1 MISISD
7 PIKNPNQIKYHLAMA
22 RVGYYANLYE
32 DTGQWAGKGA
42 ELLGL
47 KGPVTEEVLRNL
59 FEGYSKDGKT
69 KLVQNAGSPDRQRA
83 VDMVV
88 TPPKSVSVYWAMAE
102 PSEQATLLR
111 LHHEAVNA
119 AREFLEE
126 KAGLTRRGQGG
137 QRIEPAGMVFACFD
151 HYTSR
156 ANDPNL
162 HTHLVALN
170 VVVRE
175 DGTTGALH
183 NTGLFDHRAEADMIY
198 KVHFA
203 LGLMLEMGLQV
214 EEEGHGFRIVGVP
227 KEVCDVFS
235 KRRAQILEYLDENG
249 LSGAAA
255 ASIAAV
261 ATRPAKQHITRENLI
276 AECHRIGRAL
286 GWGPEE
292 AAALGRETKVRK
304 LAAKYAHLL
313 KPEAESGEQGNRS
326 SEGKTHEH
334 SKTSRPE
341 RQATPTDSDMS
352 NPSGR
357 KDQSDRRES
366 EHNHSSHSGGHR
378 ERTKSEHGQTWS
390 SYDGRDGDGGAHKD
404 GSWDTKGD
412 ANDSAKGA
420 EQARNKSSLFRQ
432 VSRGNFVLKHARWGD
447 ILWKV
452 NLGIVEIRIQK
463 KRLFPKSPGINPASE
478 LAAPAL
484 RIVPW
489 RIKLFEKTPL
499 HKRKQ
504 PVLLWKKA
512 FLLAELRLQRERLFH
527 DAPRWSPIKN
537 VEITRVKVGWRTS
550 EIPESEKKKKQEKS
564 ESGNQSQ
571 GMGQSL

>member
-47 KGPVTEEVLRNL
+47 KGPVTEEALRNL

-83 VDMVV
+83 IDMVV

-227 KEVCDVFS
+227 KDVCDVFS

-313 KPEAESGEQGNRS
+313 KPEAESGEQGSRS
-326 SEGKTHEH
+326 SEGKTHVH
-334 SKTSRPE
+334 SKASRPE
-341 RQATPTDSDMS
+341 REATPTDSDMS
-352 NPSGR
+352 NQSGR

-366 EHNHSSHSGGHR
+366 EHNRSSHSGGHR

-390 SYDGRDGDGGAHKD
+390 SYDGRDGDGGAHKN

-420 EQARNKSSLFRQ
+420 WQARNKSSLFRQ

-447 ILWKV
+447 ILWKL